1 MRMSF
6 LDGFQILSRRTAG
19 TSESHRFLFLLCNV
33 LMTVQL
39 IFVSC
44 YAEDSVVLSLDNI
57 EWGERAG
64 GNGFPEGLQ
73 TYRFSEDEETGGISY
88 YARFPAGSY
97 YKSHWHT
104 YDEVAILLKGSLKF
118 VIDNV
123 THEVQTGTYFSIP
136 GGHAHEWDMRE
147 QTEDII
153 LLVQRK
159 GPPDFHFVEQGQMNR
174 AASSI

>member
-1 MRMSF
+1 MHTFF
-6 LDGFQILSRRTAG
+6 LDSFQILSRRKALIPG
-19 TSESHRFLFLLCNV
+19 IHRFLPLLCIFFMA
-33 LMTVQL
+33 LQL
-39 IFVSC
+39 TLVRC
-44 YAEDSVVLSLDNI
+44 YGEDSVVLNLDNI
-57 EWGERAG
+57 EWGERSG
-64 GNGFPEGLQ
+64 GNGFPVGLQ
-73 TYRFSEDEETGGISY
+73 TFRFAEDEETGGISY

-104 YDEVAILLKGSLKF
+104 YDEVAILLKGKLKF

-123 THEVQTGTYFSIP
+123 THEVQAGAYFSIP

-159 GPPDFHFVEQGQMNR
+159 GPPDFHFVE
-174 AASSI
+174 